1 MRKVFILPNLFTS
14 ASLFCGMW
22 AIFLVYGNNATNA
35 GAATPPVDH
44 IQDACWLILISA
56 VLDVLDGF
64 IARLTHTQSFFGLN
78 LDSLAD
84 LVAFGVAPALLAYD
98 TIWDVVPQPAAI
110 TVCAFYVICGALRLA
125 RYNVQATREESKT
138 FLGLPIPGGALAVVS
153 LVWVFNDVRWLDD
166 VLERVSLSGG
176 ILLTPLMVVIGSLMV
191 SKVSYVGL
199 KSFKLA
205 NRQPFEI
212 LVTIVVVA
220 SLLFMMKQHLNVLLL
235 AGIWSYIAIGLVGTL
250 LHRRQPKPAVGTTDP
265 HARP

>member
-1 MRKVFILPNLFTS
+1 MRKVFILPNLFTA

-22 AIFLVYGNNATNA
+22 AIFLIYNSNQNTSGTVA
-35 GAATPPVDH
+35 PPLDH
-44 IQDACWLILISA
+44 VQDACWLILISA

-78 LDSLAD
+78 LDSLSD

-98 TIWDVVPQPAAI
+98 AIIDVVPQPAAI
-110 TVCAFYVICGALRLA
+110 TVCAFFVICGALRLA

-138 FLGLPIPGGALAVVS
+138 FLGLPIPGAALAVIS
-153 LVWVFNDVRWLDD
+153 FVWVFADVAWLNDY
-166 VLERVSLSGG
+166 LERIHLNGG

-199 KSFKLA
+199 KSYKLA

-220 SLLFMMKQHLNVLLL
+220 SLLFMMKQHLNILLL
-235 AGIWSYIAIGLVGTL
+235 AGIWGYIVYGLVMMPL
-250 LHRRQPKPAVGTTDP
+250 SHREAKPAGETDP
-265 HARP
+265 HTRP